1 MPYGSGAWG
10 GRRDPVPPTFAGIT
24 ALDAATVHTLT
35 AHWAPATDD
44 ITPQPRIVYDL
55 SVHAAAGQ
63 DFELMYSTDPG
74 ETSFVIPDRLV
85 GTPYFVVVRAR
96 DEAQNRDENTVELS
110 ASTLDDTT
118 PPVFGGLDAAVAVS
132 GASALL
138 SWDPASDDNSLPQAI
153 EYDVYVSTTPGGQNF
168 LDPPA
173 YISPPGAT
181 VLAVGGLSP
190 NTTYYF
196 VVRARD
202 EAGNRDANT
211 VERSADTGFD
221 STPPTVVYD
230 PPSLTDIA
238 RFDHIG
244 ITVTDDQGAFRRVI
258 IIVTFEA
265 TGACDVVHDGVRY
278 KGLYAAESSRT
289 IVPGGFAYDVA
300 RFGGWPATPSFEVFA
315 IDLKGNEA
323 E

>member
-24 ALDAATVHTLT
+24 ALDSATVHTLT
-35 AHWAPATDD
+35 AHWAPGTDD

-55 SVHAAAGQ
+55 SVHDAPGQ
-63 DFELMYSTDPG
+63 PFVKHHETAPG
-74 ETSFVIPDRLV
+74 ATSFVIPDLLV
-85 GTPYFVVVRAR
+85 STTYYVVVRAR
-96 DEAQNRDENTVELS
+96 DEAQNRDTNTVELS
-110 ASTLDDTT
+110 ADTLDDTT
-118 PPVFGGLDAAVAVS
+118 PPVFAGLASAIAVS
-132 GASALL
+132 GTSVLL
-138 SWDPASDDNSLPQAI
+138 GWDPATDDNSLPQAI
-153 EYDVYVSTTPGGQNF
+153 EYDVYVATTPGGQLF
-168 LDPPA
+168 GDPPA
-173 YISPPGAT
+173 YTSPAGAT

-211 VERSADTGFD
+211 VERMADTGFD

-230 PPSLTDIA
+230 PANGTPID
-238 RFDHIG
+238 RFDHIS

-258 IIVTFEA
+258 VIVTFET
-265 TGACDVVHDGVRY
+265 TGACEVVHDGVRF
-278 KGLYAAESSRT
+278 KGVYSAESSRT
-289 IVPGGFAYDVA
+289 IVAGGFAYDVA

-323 E
+323 P